1 MATLF
6 IVATGPYMLKKN
18 EFWILTA
25 LAAIGLLLAIA
36 NMILFSQN
44 RAAQAEV
51 SGRAQYIQQAAQ
63 LEPLYREMVKA
74 LGELAMR
81 NSDTEL
87 RDMLAKQGITLNAPM
102 APPPPAPAPE
112 PKKAGK

>member
-1 MATLF
+1 
-6 IVATGPYMLKKN
+6 MLKKN

-25 LAAIGLLLAIA
+25 LAATGLALGVA

-51 SGRAQYIQQAAQ
+51 TGRAQYIQQAAQ

-74 LGELAMR
+74 LGELAVR
-81 NSDTEL
+81 NSDIQL
-87 RDMLAKQGITLNAPM
+87 RDMLAKHGITLSAQM
-102 APPPPAPAPE
+102 APPAPAAPAPE
-112 PKKAGK
+112 PKKGGK

>member
-1 MATLF
+1 
-6 IVATGPYMLKKN
+6 MLKKN

-25 LAAIGLLLAIA
+25 LAAIGLLLSIA

-51 SGRAQYIQQAAQ
+51 TGRAQFIQQAAQ

-74 LGELAMR
+74 LGELAVR
-81 NSDTEL
+81 NNDTQL
-87 RDMLAKQGITLNAPM
+87 RDMLAKQGITVNLPV
-102 APPPPAPAPE
+102 APPALAPAPE
-112 PKKAGK
+112 PKKGGK